1 MKILV
6 ALDNQFIKDKLTE
19 KYGEIVYSQDII
31 YMEGVIEFLTRTN
44 EKYIVIT
51 KDNLDG
57 NLTNKLYAK
66 QLRLAK
72 NDAKIIFIVEELKRE
87 YKEFL
92 FANEIFNI
100 IEGESVSIDEILES
114 IEQDK
119 SVIYKFIDREQD
131 SKEELPK
138 CGDSNNKVQKEF
150 LSKQIIAVYGTS
162 GAGKSF
168 VSSIVSRNL
177 CKKLNISVALLDMDI
192 QNPCIDILNNVE
204 CNINSLSKIVEAV
217 DKKLDINKSI
227 DTYIQRSRNKGVV
240 YMTNNASIFE
250 CQNKLSNK
258 YYNKIYASMK
268 SAYDY
273 NIIDLPSSPF
283 FDVVPYTLI
292 NATKIFF
299 VINPNYASIRQAVK
313 YLDLITKLW
322 DVINGKIYIIV
333 NKCQKN
339 SLDNEQ
345 IEAILRGYKIIA
357 NIQYNNDM
365 DSYINGAQ
373 SEIDINI
380 DCTKIYEALGL
391 SFKDKQN
398 RKFNI
403 IKSVILNKKEL
414 KRSYDNQSI

>member
-1 MKILV
+1 V
-6 ALDNQFIKDKLTE
+6 ALDNKFIKDKLTE
-19 KYGEIVYSQDII
+19 KYGEIVYSQDIV

-51 KDNLDG
+51 RDNLDG

-72 NDAKIIFIVEELKRE
+72 NDAKIIFIVEELKKE

-100 IEGESVSIDEILES
+100 IEGESVSMNEILES

-119 SVIYKFIDREQD
+119 RVIYKFIDKKQD
-131 SKEELPK
+131 YKEDLL
-138 CGDSNNKVQKEF
+138 NNEKLNFPVQKELF
-150 LSKQIIAVYGTS
+150 SKQTIAIYGTS

-168 VSSIVSRNL
+168 ISSILSRNL

-192 QNPCIDILNNVE
+192 QNPSIDILNNID
-204 CNINSLSKIVEAV
+204 CNINSLSKIIE
-217 DKKLDINKSI
+217 DIDRNLDINKNI
-227 DTYIQRSRNKGVV
+227 DTYVQKCKNKRLV
-240 YMTNNASIFE
+240 YMTNNVSVFE

-258 YYNKIYASMK
+258 YYDRIYSSMK
-268 SAYDY
+268 LTYDY

-292 NATKIFF
+292 NATKVFF

-313 YLDLITKLW
+313 YLDLLTKLW
-322 DVINGKIYIIV
+322 DVVNGKIYLIV

-357 NIQYNNDM
+357 NIEYNSDM

-373 SEIDINI
+373 SEIDFNI

-398 RKFNI
+398 KKFNI